1 MNLGIDIGYDSIK
14 IVQLEK
20 TSTGYTVQKIGSKRI
35 HRDLNTFDPENITKS
50 QWVAAIQDLCKE
62 LKITPKKF
70 KHAVSS
76 LSGSHISVKQIT
88 TLEMSNDELAASL
101 EFEAKKHIPLDGT
114 EAVLDFHV
122 IGHDPKEL
130 DKINVIMIATTK
142 NLVKQHNEILTEA
155 GFHNSVFDADPIA
168 LINSFLASHDLSKD
182 GVDILMNIGNQT
194 TSVVVWGKNQRFFFR
209 ELNFG
214 GHHFTNSIM
223 RRNELDYSSAEDMKI
238 EKGLSSIH
246 SQNFQEDKTDDTF
259 SIQVAEKSVCT
270 QFVDE
275 LRKTLRYYI
284 KTSSQAY
291 FNKVYLTGGSSSFI
305 GLKEFIAEQLNVE
318 IEILNPVASM
328 KVDNE
333 VENPSQYAIAIG
345 LGLRGLV

>member
-14 IVQLEK
+14 LVQLEK
-20 TSTGYTVQKIGSKRI
+20 TSGGYAIRKAGTKKV
-35 HRDLNTFDPENITKS
+35 HNDLNTFDPENITKS
-50 QWVAAIQDLCKE
+50 QWVAALQDLCKD
-62 LKITPKKF
+62 LKINPKKF
-70 KHAVSS
+70 KNAVTS

-155 GFHNSVFDADPIA
+155 GFNHGIYDADPIA
-168 LINSFLASHDLSKD
+168 MVNCYLANHKQSKD

-194 TSVVVWGKNQRFFFR
+194 TSVVVWGKNQRFYFR

-214 GHHFTNSIM
+214 GHHFTQSIM
-223 RRNELDYSSAEDMKI
+223 RRNELDYASAEQMKL
-238 EKGLSSIH
+238 EKGLPSIH
-246 SQNFQEDKTDDTF
+246 SKEFSENDNQDTF

-284 KTSSQAY
+284 KTSNQAY
-291 FNKVYLTGGSSSFI
+291 FNKMYLMGGSASFKGMLEYI
-305 GLKEFIAEQLNVE
+305 GENLNVE
-318 IEILNPVASM
+318 MELLNPLAGM
-328 KVDNE
+328 TFDEKL
-333 VENPSQYAIAIG
+333 ENPAQYAIAVG

>member
-20 TSTGYTVQKIGSKRI
+20 TSSGYTVQKIGSRQI
-35 HRDLNTFDPENITKS
+35 HHDLNTFDPENITKS

-62 LKITPKKF
+62 LKISPKKY

-142 NLVKQHNEILTEA
+142 NLVKQHNEILTGA
-155 GFHNSVFDADPIA
+155 GFNNGVFDADPIA
-168 LINSFLASHDLSKD
+168 MVNCYLASHEQAKE
-182 GVDILMNIGNQT
+182 GVDIIMNIGNQT
-194 TSVVVWGKNQRFFFR
+194 TSVVVWGKNQRFYFR

-214 GHHFTNSIM
+214 GYHFTKSIA
-223 RRNELDYSSAEDMKI
+223 RRNNIDQVSAEEMKLT
-238 EKGLSSIH
+238 KGINSIH
-246 SQNFQEDKTDDTF
+246 SEDSSENRAEDTF

-284 KTSSQAY
+284 KTSNQAY
-291 FNKVYLTGGSSSFI
+291 FNKLYLTGGSASFI
-305 GLKEFIAEQLNVE
+305 GLKEFIAEHLNVD
-318 IEILNPVASM
+318 IEILNPLTGMNVNQ
-328 KVDNE
+328 D
-333 VENPSQYAIAIG
+333 VENPSQYAIAVG
-345 LGLRGLV
+345 LGLRGLI